1 MIYLVTGNRQLF
13 HSEYYEVISLEKSL
27 EIIENWDV
35 VQFDTETSG
44 RDPHCCKILCSQ
56 FGNKNADTQI
66 VVDTSTTDILH
77 YKNLLETKL
86 LIGHNLKFD
95 IQFLYNHSIIPT
107 QVWDTMIIEQLLH
120 LGFDNKF
127 FHYSLKDVAER
138 RLKIDIDKTTRGE
151 IIWRGLDDK
160 VVLYAAGDVMYLE
173 DIRDLQIQDCKQ
185 RTCSKAAQIENAFV
199 PVIAYLEWCGIRLD
213 VNKWQNKIKDNERK
227 RDEALEK
234 LNQWVVDYYKRN
246 GGQLD
251 GCIEQD
257 FTIMESIGGKCVF
270 YDVPND
276 YIPTGTPTVYEE
288 KTTDELLG
296 LECIRRYIKIRRSC
310 DYVTI
315 NNQGDLF
322 GGWDLEPKCCINWAS
337 SRQTIPFFQMLGFDT
352 TAKDK
357 KTGDIKDSVVEKVLA
372 KQKGIADDFLKLY
385 FAYKEK
391 FKDCSTYGQNYI
403 DAINPNTD
411 RIHTTFWQLGAASG
425 RMSCGSRNTNTDL
438 AHLKGIA
445 PSRCKYVQ
453 LQNLPADEITRG
465 AFIPK
470 QGNLMTACDYSAL
483 ESRLGADIYNEP
495 EMLEEFLHRSGDMH
509 SLCAKLV
516 FHEELKD
523 VAIEDIKTL
532 RPDLRKKVK
541 PIEFSQQFG
550 GGAGAVADAL
560 GCSREEAQK
569 FVKAYADGFKGITEF
584 KKKGSAFVRKYGYVL
599 ICEHTGHKLYW
610 EDFKKWREIEDLPEY
625 IYKREYTSE
634 ERKEHEGAAAKWDRM
649 ALNAPTQGSGIAI
662 LKLSMTLF
670 FKWLCNEGYFNK
682 VLLCNLVHD
691 EAVIEYPEELKD
703 IVVPKLKE
711 YMEKG
716 ASVLCKK
723 LPIPCVPETGNHWI
737 H

>member
-1 MIYLVTGNRQLF
+1 MIYLVTGNQQLF
-13 HSEYYEVISLEKSL
+13 QSEFYEIISVEKSL
-27 EIIENWDV
+27 EILKTWDP

-44 RDPHCCKILCSQ
+44 RDPHVCKILCAQ
-56 FGNKNADTQI
+56 FGNREAGIQI
-66 VVDTSTTDILH
+66 VVDTSTVDILL
-77 YKNLLETKL
+77 YKEILETKL

-95 IQFLYNHSIIPT
+95 IQFLYNHGIIPT
-107 QVWDTMIIEQLLH
+107 KVWDTMIVDQLLH
-120 LGFDNKF
+120 LGFNNKF
-127 FHYSLKDVAER
+127 FHYSLQAVAER

-160 VVLYAAGDVMYLE
+160 VVLYAAGDVVYLE
-173 DIRDLQIQDCKQ
+173 DIRDQQIADCKKQ
-185 RTCSKAAQIENAFV
+185 TCSVAAQIENAFV

-213 VNKWQNKIKDNERK
+213 VNKWEKKMKDNERK
-227 RDEALEK
+227 RDEALEL
-234 LNQWVVDYYKRN
+234 LNQWVVDYYKKQGGN
-246 GGQLD
+246 GSEY
-251 GCIEQD
+251 IEVEY
-257 FTIMESIGGKCVF
+257 TIMEKFGGQSIFHDIPKAATGKEEVF
-270 YDVPND
+270 
-276 YIPTGTPTVYEE
+276 EE
-288 KTTDELLG
+288 KSVDPITGCDYL
-296 LECIRRYIKIRRSC
+296 RRYIKIPEKWG
-310 DYVTI
+310 YVTV
-315 NNQGDLF
+315 NRQGDLF
-322 GGWDLEPKCCINWAS
+322 SGWDTEPKCCINWAS
-337 SRQTIPFFQMLGFDT
+337 AKQTIPFFQMLGFDT

-357 KTGDIKDSVVEKVLA
+357 KTGDAKDSVVEKVLA

-453 LQNLPADEITRG
+453 LQNLPSDEITRG

-470 QGNLMTACDYSAL
+470 EGNLMTACDYSAL

-523 VAIEDIKTL
+523 IPIEEIKDK

-560 GCSREEAQK
+560 GCSREEANK

-625 IYKREYTSE
+625 IYKREYSSE

-682 VLLCNLVHD
+682 VLLCNLIHD

-723 LPIPCVPETGNHWI
+723 LPIPCVPETGLHWI

>member
-1 MIYLVTGNRQLF
+1 MIYLVTGNQQLF
-13 HSEYYEVISLEKSL
+13 RSEFYEIISVEKSL
-27 EIIENWDV
+27 EILKTWDP

-44 RDPHCCKILCSQ
+44 RDPHVCKILCAQ
-56 FGNKNADTQI
+56 FGNREANIQI
-66 VVDTSTTDILH
+66 VVDTLTVDILL
-77 YKNLLETKL
+77 YKEILETKL

-95 IQFLYNHSIIPT
+95 IQFLYNHGIIPT
-107 QVWDTMIIEQLLH
+107 KVWDTMIVDQLLH
-120 LGFDNKF
+120 LGFNNKF
-127 FHYSLKDVAER
+127 FHYSLQAVAER

-160 VVLYAAGDVMYLE
+160 VVLYAAGDVVYLE
-173 DIRDLQIQDCKQ
+173 DIRDQQIADCKKQ
-185 RTCSKAAQIENAFV
+185 TCSVAAQIENAFV

-213 VNKWQNKIKDNERK
+213 INKWEKKMRDNERK
-227 RDEALEK
+227 RDEALEL
-234 LNQWVVDYYKRN
+234 LNQWVVDYYKKQGGN
-246 GGQLD
+246 GSEY
-251 GCIEQD
+251 IEVEY
-257 FTIMESIGGKCVF
+257 TIMEKFGGQSIF
-270 YDVPND
+270 HD
-276 YIPTGTPTVYEE
+276 IPKAATGTEQVFEE
-288 KTTDELLG
+288 KSVDPITGCDYL
-296 LECIRRYIKIRRSC
+296 RRYIKIPEKWG
-310 DYVTI
+310 YVTV
-315 NNQGDLF
+315 NRQGDLF
-322 GGWDLEPKCCINWAS
+322 SGWDTEPKCCINWAS
-337 SRQTIPFFQMLGFDT
+337 AKQTIPFFQMLGFDT

-357 KTGDIKDSVVEKVLA
+357 KTGDAKDSVVEKVLA

-453 LQNLPADEITRG
+453 LQNLPSDEITRG

-470 QGNLMTACDYSAL
+470 EGNLMTACDYSAL

-523 VAIEDIKTL
+523 IPIEEIKDK

-560 GCSREEAQK
+560 GCSREEASK

-625 IYKREYTSE
+625 IYKREYSSE

-682 VLLCNLVHD
+682 VLLCNLIHD

-723 LPIPCVPETGNHWI
+723 LPIPCVPETGDHWI

>member
-1 MIYLVTGNRQLF
+1 MIYLVTRNRQLF
-13 HSEYYEVISLEKSL
+13 KSEYYEIISLEKSI
-27 EIIENWDV
+27 EIIKSWDLI
-35 VQFDTETSG
+35 QFDTETSG
-44 RDPHCCKILCSQ
+44 RDPHVCKILCAQ
-56 FGNKNADTQI
+56 FGNRKAGIQI
-66 VVDTSTTDILH
+66 VVDTSTIDICN
-77 YKNLLETKL
+77 YRNLLETKL
-86 LIGHNLKFD
+86 IVGHNLKFD
-95 IQFLYNHSIIPT
+95 IQFLYNHDIIPENC
-107 QVWDTMIIEQLLH
+107 WDTMIIEQLLH
-120 LGFDNKF
+120 LGFNNKF

-160 VVLYAAGDVMYLE
+160 VVLYAAGDVVHLE
-173 DIRDLQIQDCKQ
+173 DIRDQQMKECEQKTCKV
-185 RTCSKAAQIENAFV
+185 AAQVENAFV

-213 VNKWQNKIKDNERK
+213 TKKWQMKMYDNEKK
-227 RDEALEK
+227 RDESLEK
-234 LNQWVVDYYKRN
+234 LNQWVVDYFKSH
-246 GGQLD
+246 GGTSD
-251 GCIEQD
+251 GFIETD
-257 FTIMESIGGKCVF
+257 YTIMEKFDTQCVWH
-270 YDVPND
+270 D
-276 YIPTGTPTVYEE
+276 IPPGVTGNEHVYEE
-288 KTTDELLG
+288 RSKDPILG
-296 LECIRRYIKIRRSC
+296 FDYLRKYIKIKKKC
-310 DYVTI
+310 DYVTV
-315 NNQGDLF
+315 NTQGNLF
-322 GGWDLEPKCCINWAS
+322 DGFDLEPKCCINWAS

-357 KTGDIKDSVVEKVLA
+357 KTGDAKDSVVEKVLA

-403 DAINPNTD
+403 DAINPKTD

-453 LQNLPADEITRG
+453 LQNLPSDEITRG
-465 AFIPK
+465 AFVPK
-470 QGNLMTACDYSAL
+470 RGNLMTACDYSAL
-483 ESRLGADIYNEP
+483 ESRLGADIYDEP
-495 EMLEEFLHRSGDMH
+495 EMLEEFLNRSGDMH

-523 VAIEDIKTL
+523 IPIEEIKDK

-584 KKKGSAFVRKYGYVL
+584 KKKGSAFVRSNGYVL
-599 ICEHTGHKLYW
+599 ICKHTGHKLYW

-649 ALNAPTQGSGIAI
+649 ALNAPTQGTGIAI

-670 FKWLCNEGYFNK
+670 FKWLVKEGYFGQ

-691 EAVIEYPEELKD
+691 EAVIEYPESLKD
-703 IVVPKLKE
+703 IVVPKLKH

-716 ASVLCKK
+716 ASVFCKK
-723 LPIPCVPETGNHWI
+723 LPIPCVPETGDHWI

>member
-1 MIYLVTGNRQLF
+1 VIYLVTGNRQLF
-13 HSEYYEVISLEKSL
+13 YSEYYEVISLEKSL

-44 RDPHCCKILCSQ
+44 RDPHCCKILCAQ

-246 GGQLD
+246 GGQVD

-276 YIPTGTPTVYEE
+276 YVLMGTPTVYEE

-296 LECIRRYIKIRRSC
+296 LECIRRYVKIRRSC

-438 AHLKGIA
+438 AHIKGIA

-453 LQNLPADEITRG
+453 LQNLPSDEITRG

-470 QGNLMTACDYSAL
+470 EGNLMTACDYSAL

-670 FKWLCNEGYFNK
+670 FKWLCQEGYFNK

>member
-1 MIYLVTGNRQLF
+1 
-13 HSEYYEVISLEKSL
+13 
-27 EIIENWDV
+27 
-35 VQFDTETSG
+35 
-44 RDPHCCKILCSQ
+44 
-56 FGNKNADTQI
+56 
-66 VVDTSTTDILH
+66 
-77 YKNLLETKL
+77 
-86 LIGHNLKFD
+86 
-95 IQFLYNHSIIPT
+95 
-107 QVWDTMIIEQLLH
+107 MIIEQLLH
-120 LGFDNKF
+120 LGFDNRF
-127 FHYSLKDVAER
+127 FHYSLQAVADR

-151 IIWRGLDDK
+151 IIWRGLDDA
-160 VVLYAAGDVMYLE
+160 VVLYAAGDVVSLE
-173 DIRDLQIQDCKQ
+173 DIRDQQLEECRQK
-185 RTCSKAAQIENAFV
+185 TCTVAAQIENAFV
-199 PVIAYLEWCGIRLD
+199 PVIAYLEWWGIRLD
-213 VNKWQNKIKDNERK
+213 VKKWQMKMSDNERQ
-227 RDEALEK
+227 RDEALAK
-234 LNQWVVDYYKRN
+234 LNQWVVDYYICQ
-246 GGQLD
+246 GGTPD
-251 GCIEQD
+251 GYIEKEY
-257 FTIMESIGGKCVF
+257 TIMEQFGNQCVKHDLPAGVIPVGK
-270 YDVPND
+270 
-276 YIPTGTPTVYEE
+276 VYEE
-288 KTTDELLG
+288 RETDPILDIEY
-296 LECIRRYIKIRRSC
+296 IRKYVRVKQLC
-310 DYVTI
+310 DYITI
-315 NNQGDLF
+315 NTQGDLF
-322 GGWDLEPKCCINWAS
+322 SGWDLEPKCCINWAS
-337 SRQTIPFFQMLGFDT
+337 AKQTIPFFQMLGFDT

-357 KTGDIKDSVVEKVLA
+357 KTGDLKDSVVEKVLA

-438 AHLKGIA
+438 AKIKGIV

-453 LQNLPADEITRG
+453 LQNLPSDEITRS

-470 QGNLMTACDYSAL
+470 KGNLMTACDYSAL

-523 VAIEDIKTL
+523 IAIEDIKYK

-560 GCSREEAQK
+560 GCSKEEAQK

-584 KKKGSAFVRKYGYVL
+584 KKKGSAFVRQNGYVL

-625 IYKREYTSE
+625 IYKREYSPA

-670 FKWLCNEGYFNK
+670 FKWLCKEGLFNK
-682 VLLCNLVHD
+682 VLLCNLIHD

-703 IVVPKLKE
+703 LVVPKLQE

-723 LPIPCVPETGNHWI
+723 LPIPCVPETGDHWI

>member
-1 MIYLVTGNRQLF
+1 MIYLVTRNRQLF
-13 HSEYYEVISLEKSL
+13 KSEYYEIISLEKSI
-27 EIIENWDV
+27 EIIKSWDLI
-35 VQFDTETSG
+35 QFDTETSG
-44 RDPHCCKILCSQ
+44 RDPHVCKILCAQ
-56 FGNKNADTQI
+56 FGNRKAGIQI
-66 VVDTSTTDILH
+66 VVDTSTIDICN
-77 YKNLLETKL
+77 YRNLLETKL
-86 LIGHNLKFD
+86 IIGHNLKFD
-95 IQFLYNHSIIPT
+95 IQFLYNHDIIPENC
-107 QVWDTMIIEQLLH
+107 WDTMIIEQLLH
-120 LGFDNKF
+120 LGFNNKF

-160 VVLYAAGDVMYLE
+160 VVLYAAGDVVHLE
-173 DIRDLQIQDCKQ
+173 DIRDQQMKECEQKTCKI
-185 RTCSKAAQIENAFV
+185 AAQVENAFV

-213 VNKWQNKIKDNERK
+213 TKKWQLKMYDNEKK
-227 RDEALEK
+227 RDESLEK
-234 LNQWVVDYYKRN
+234 LNQWVVDYFKSH
-246 GGQLD
+246 GGTSD
-251 GCIEQD
+251 GFIETD
-257 FTIMESIGGKCVF
+257 YTIMEKFDTQCVWH
-270 YDVPND
+270 D
-276 YIPTGTPTVYEE
+276 IPSGVTGNEHVYEE
-288 KTTDELLG
+288 RSKDPILG
-296 LECIRRYIKIRRSC
+296 FDYLRKYIKIKKKC
-310 DYVTI
+310 DYVTV
-315 NNQGDLF
+315 NTQGNLF
-322 GGWDLEPKCCINWAS
+322 DGFDLEPKCCINWAS
-337 SRQTIPFFQMLGFDT
+337 ARQTIPFLQMLGFDT
-352 TAKDK
+352 TSKDK
-357 KTGDIKDSVVEKVLA
+357 KTGDAKDSVVEKVLA
-372 KQKGIADDFLKLY
+372 KQKGVADEFLELY
-385 FAYKEK
+385 LAYKKK

-403 DAINPNTD
+403 DAINPKTD

-453 LQNLPADEITRG
+453 LQNLPSDEITRG
-465 AFIPK
+465 AFVPK
-470 QGNLMTACDYSAL
+470 RGNLMTACDYSAL
-483 ESRLGADIYNEP
+483 ESRLGADIYDEP
-495 EMLEEFLHRSGDMH
+495 EMLEEFLNRSGDMH

-523 VAIEDIKTL
+523 IPIEEIKDK

-584 KKKGSAFVRKYGYVL
+584 KKKGSAFVRSNGYVL
-599 ICEHTGHKLYW
+599 ICKHTGHKLYW

-649 ALNAPTQGSGIAI
+649 ALNAPTQGTGIAI

-670 FKWLCNEGYFNK
+670 FKWLVKEGYFGQ

-691 EAVIEYPEELKD
+691 EAVIEYPESLKE
-703 IVVPKLKE
+703 IVVPKLKH

-716 ASVLCKK
+716 ASVFCKK
-723 LPIPCVPETGNHWI
+723 LPIPCVPETGDHWI

>member
-1 MIYLVTGNRQLF
+1 MIYLVTGNQQLF
-13 HSEYYEVISLEKSL
+13 QSEFYEIISVEKSL
-27 EIIENWDV
+27 EILKTWDP

-44 RDPHCCKILCSQ
+44 RDPHVCKILCAQ
-56 FGNKNADTQI
+56 FGNREANIQI
-66 VVDTSTTDILH
+66 VVDTLTVDILL
-77 YKNLLETKL
+77 YKEILETKL

-95 IQFLYNHSIIPT
+95 IQFLYNHGIIPT
-107 QVWDTMIIEQLLH
+107 KVWDTMIIDQLLH
-120 LGFDNKF
+120 LGFNNKF
-127 FHYSLKDVAER
+127 FHYSLQAVAER

-160 VVLYAAGDVMYLE
+160 VVLYAAGDVVYLE
-173 DIRDLQIQDCKQ
+173 DIRDQQIEDCKKQ
-185 RTCSKAAQIENAFV
+185 TCSVAAQIENAFV

-213 VNKWQNKIKDNERK
+213 INKWEKKMKDNERK
-227 RDEALEK
+227 RDEALEL
-234 LNQWVVDYYKRN
+234 LNQWVVDYYKKQ
-246 GGQLD
+246 GGT
-251 GCIEQD
+251 GSEYIEVEY
-257 FTIMESIGGKCVF
+257 TIMEKFGGQSIF
-270 YDVPND
+270 HD
-276 YIPTGTPTVYEE
+276 IPKAATGTEEVFEE
-288 KTTDELLG
+288 KSIDPITGCDYL
-296 LECIRRYIKIRRSC
+296 RRYIKIPEKWG
-310 DYVTI
+310 YVTV
-315 NNQGDLF
+315 NRQGDLF
-322 GGWDLEPKCCINWAS
+322 SGWDTEPKCCINWAS
-337 SRQTIPFFQMLGFDT
+337 AKQTIPFFQMLGFDT

-357 KTGDIKDSVVEKVLA
+357 KTGDAKDSVVEKVLA

-453 LQNLPADEITRG
+453 LQNLPSDEITRG

-470 QGNLMTACDYSAL
+470 EGNLMTACDYSAL

-523 VAIEDIKTL
+523 IPIEEIKDK

-560 GCSREEAQK
+560 GCSREEASK

-625 IYKREYTSE
+625 IYKREYSSE

-682 VLLCNLVHD
+682 VLLCNLIHD

-723 LPIPCVPETGNHWI
+723 LPIPCVPETGDHWI

>member
-1 MIYLVTGNRQLF
+1 MIYLVTENRTLF
-13 HSEYYEVISLEKSL
+13 QSEFYEIISLEKSL
-27 EIIENWDV
+27 EIINTWDL

-44 RDPHCCKILCSQ
+44 RDPHVCKILCAQ
-56 FGNKNADTQI
+56 FGNRAAGIQI
-66 VVDTSTTDILH
+66 VVDTLTTDILL
-77 YKNLLETKL
+77 YKEILETKL
-86 LIGHNLKFD
+86 IIGHNLKFD
-95 IQFLYNHSIIPT
+95 IQFLYNHGIIPT
-107 QVWDTMIIEQLLH
+107 NVWDTMIVEQVLH

-127 FHYSLKDVAER
+127 FHYSLQAVAER

-151 IIWRGLDDK
+151 IIWRGLDDQ
-160 VVLYAAGDVMYLE
+160 VVLYAAGDVVYLE
-173 DIRDLQIQDCKQ
+173 DIRDQQIEDCKKK
-185 RTCSKAAQIENAFV
+185 TCTKAAQIENGFV

-213 VNKWQNKIKDNERK
+213 VNKWRMKMEDNERQ

-234 LNQWVVDYYKRN
+234 LNQWVVDYYKCQGGTADGYIQKQVTILEKF
-246 GGQLD
+246 GGQ
-251 GCIEQD
+251 CISHD
-257 FTIMESIGGKCVF
+257 LPAGSAVVAGPF
-270 YDVPND
+270 
-276 YIPTGTPTVYEE
+276 EE
-288 KTTDELLG
+288 CEIDPILG
-296 LECIRRYIKIRRSC
+296 LEYVRRYVQVKMPC

-315 NNQGDLF
+315 NTQGDLF
-322 GGWDLEPKCCINWAS
+322 SGWDLEPRCAINWS
-337 SRQTIPFFQMLGFDT
+337 SPKQTIPFFQMLGFDT

-357 KTGDIKDSVVEKVLA
+357 KTGDLKDSVVEKVLA
-372 KQKGIADDFLKLY
+372 KQKGIADKFLRLY

-438 AHLKGIA
+438 AKLKGIT
-445 PSRCKYVQ
+445 PSRCKYPQ
-453 LQNLPADEITRG
+453 LQNLPSDEITRS
-465 AFIPK
+465 AFVPK
-470 QGNLMTACDYSAL
+470 EGNLMTACDYSAL

-523 VAIEDIKTL
+523 IAIEDIKHK

-560 GCSREEAQK
+560 GCSKEEAQK

-584 KKKGSAFVRKYGYVL
+584 KKKGSAFVRQNGYVL
-599 ICEHTGHKLYW
+599 ICKHTGHKLYW

-625 IYKREYTSE
+625 IYKCEYSPA

-649 ALNAPTQGSGIAI
+649 ALNAPTQGTGVAI

-670 FKWLCNEGYFNK
+670 FRWLCKEGYFGK

-703 IVVPKLKE
+703 IVVPKLQE

-723 LPIPCVPETGNHWI
+723 LPIPAVPETGLHWI

>member
-1 MIYLVTGNRQLF
+1 MIYLVTSNRLLF
-13 HSEYYEVISLEKSL
+13 ESEHYEIISAEKSL
-27 EIIENWDV
+27 EILNTWDI

-44 RDPHCCKILCSQ
+44 RDPHVCKVLCAQ
-56 FGNKNADTQI
+56 FGNREVGIQI
-66 VVDTSTTDILH
+66 VVDTSTIDLLLYKDILE
-77 YKNLLETKL
+77 KKL
-86 LIGHNLKFD
+86 LVGHNLKFD
-95 IQFLYNHSIIPT
+95 IQFLYNYEIIPT
-107 QVWDTMIIEQLLH
+107 KVYDTMIIEQLLH

-127 FHYSLKDVAER
+127 FHYSLQAVAER

-151 IIWRGLDDK
+151 IIWRGLDDA
-160 VVLYAAGDVMYLE
+160 VVLYAAGDVVHLE
-173 DIRDLQIQDCKQ
+173 DIRDQQIEECKKK
-185 RTCSKAAQIENAFV
+185 TCTVAAQIENAFV

-213 VNKWQNKIKDNERK
+213 VNKWKMKMSDNERQ
-227 RDEALEK
+227 RDEALAK
-234 LNQWVVDYYKRN
+234 LNQWVVDYYICQ
-246 GGQLD
+246 GGTPD
-251 GCIEQD
+251 GYIEKEY
-257 FTIMESIGGKCVF
+257 TIMEQFGNQCVKHDLPAGVIPVGK
-270 YDVPND
+270 
-276 YIPTGTPTVYEE
+276 VYEE
-288 KTTDELLG
+288 REIDPILNIEY
-296 LECIRRYIKIRRSC
+296 IRKYVRVKQLC
-310 DYVTI
+310 DYITI
-315 NNQGDLF
+315 NTQGDLF
-322 GGWDLEPKCCINWAS
+322 SGWDLEPKCCINWAS
-337 SRQTIPFFQMLGFDT
+337 AKQTIPFFQMLGFDT

-357 KTGDIKDSVVEKVLA
+357 KTGDLKDSVVEKVLA

-403 DAINPNTD
+403 DAINPITD

-438 AHLKGIA
+438 AKIKGIV

-453 LQNLPADEITRG
+453 LQNLPSDEITRS

-470 QGNLMTACDYSAL
+470 KGNLMTACDYSAL

-523 VAIEDIKTL
+523 VAIEDIKYK

-584 KKKGSAFVRKYGYVL
+584 KKKGSAFVRQNGYVL

-625 IYKREYTSE
+625 IYKREYSPA

-670 FKWLCNEGYFNK
+670 FKWLCKEGLFNK
-682 VLLCNLVHD
+682 VLLCNLIHD

-703 IVVPKLKE
+703 IVL
-711 YMEKG
+711 
-716 ASVLCKK
+716 
-723 LPIPCVPETGNHWI
+723 
-737 H
+737 

>member
-1 MIYLVTGNRQLF
+1 MIYLVTGNQQLF
-13 HSEYYEVISLEKSL
+13 QSEFYEIISVEKSL
-27 EIIENWDV
+27 EILKTWDP

-44 RDPHCCKILCSQ
+44 RDPHVCKILCAQ
-56 FGNKNADTQI
+56 FGNRKAGIQI
-66 VVDTSTTDILH
+66 VVDTSTVDILL
-77 YKNLLETKL
+77 YKEILETKL

-95 IQFLYNHSIIPT
+95 IQFLYNHGIIPT
-107 QVWDTMIIEQLLH
+107 KVWDTMIVDQLLH
-120 LGFDNKF
+120 LGFNNKF
-127 FHYSLKDVAER
+127 FHYSLQAVAER

-160 VVLYAAGDVMYLE
+160 VVLYAAGDVVHLE
-173 DIRDLQIQDCKQ
+173 DIRDQQIEDCKRQ
-185 RTCSKAAQIENAFV
+185 TCTVAAQIENAFV

-213 VNKWQNKIKDNERK
+213 VNKWEKKMKDNERK
-227 RDEALEK
+227 RDEALAN
-234 LNQWVVDYYKRN
+234 LNQWVVDYYKKQ
-246 GGQLD
+246 GGT
-251 GCIEQD
+251 GSEYIEVEY
-257 FTIMESIGGKCVF
+257 TIMEKFGGQSIF
-270 YDVPND
+270 HD
-276 YIPTGTPTVYEE
+276 IPKGATGTEEVFEE
-288 KTTDELLG
+288 KSVDPVTGCDY
-296 LECIRRYIKIRRSC
+296 IRRYIKIPEKWG
-310 DYVTI
+310 YVTV
-315 NNQGDLF
+315 NRQGDLF
-322 GGWDLEPKCCINWAS
+322 SGWDTEPKCCINWAS
-337 SRQTIPFFQMLGFDT
+337 AKQTIPFFQMLGFDT

-357 KTGDIKDSVVEKVLA
+357 KTGDAKDSVVEKVLA
-372 KQKGIADDFLKLY
+372 KQKGIADDFLALY

-453 LQNLPADEITRG
+453 LQNLPSDEITRG

-470 QGNLMTACDYSAL
+470 EGNLMTACDYAAL

-523 VAIEDIKTL
+523 IPIEEIKYK

-560 GCSREEAQK
+560 GCSREEASK

-682 VLLCNLVHD
+682 VLLCNLIHD

-723 LPIPCVPETGNHWI
+723 LPIPCVPETGDHWI

>member
-1 MIYLVTGNRQLF
+1 MIYLVTRNRQLF
-13 HSEYYEVISLEKSL
+13 KSEYYEIISLEKSI
-27 EIIENWDV
+27 EIIKSWDLI
-35 VQFDTETSG
+35 QFDTETSG
-44 RDPHCCKILCSQ
+44 RDPHVCKILCAQ
-56 FGNKNADTQI
+56 FGNRKAGIQI
-66 VVDTSTTDILH
+66 VVDTSTIDICN
-77 YKNLLETKL
+77 YRNLLETKL
-86 LIGHNLKFD
+86 IVGHNLKFD
-95 IQFLYNHSIIPT
+95 IQFLYNHEIIPENC
-107 QVWDTMIIEQLLH
+107 WDTMIIEQLLH
-120 LGFDNKF
+120 LGFNNKF

-160 VVLYAAGDVMYLE
+160 VVLYAAGDVVHLE
-173 DIRDLQIQDCKQ
+173 DIRDQQMKECEQKTCKV
-185 RTCSKAAQIENAFV
+185 AAQVENAFV

-213 VNKWQNKIKDNERK
+213 TKKWQMKMYDNEKK
-227 RDEALEK
+227 RDESLEK
-234 LNQWVVDYYKRN
+234 LNQWVVDYFKSH
-246 GGQLD
+246 GGTSD
-251 GCIEQD
+251 GFIETD
-257 FTIMESIGGKCVF
+257 YTIMEKFDTQCVWH
-270 YDVPND
+270 D
-276 YIPTGTPTVYEE
+276 IPPGVTGNEHVYEE
-288 KTTDELLG
+288 RSKDPILG
-296 LECIRRYIKIRRSC
+296 FDYLRKYIKIKKKC
-310 DYVTI
+310 DYVTV
-315 NNQGDLF
+315 NTQGNLF
-322 GGWDLEPKCCINWAS
+322 DGFDLEPKCCINWAS

-352 TAKDK
+352 TSKDK
-357 KTGDIKDSVVEKVLA
+357 KTGDAKDSVVEKVLA

-403 DAINPNTD
+403 DAINPKTD

-453 LQNLPADEITRG
+453 LQNLPSDEITRG
-465 AFIPK
+465 AFVPK
-470 QGNLMTACDYSAL
+470 RGNLMTACDYSAL
-483 ESRLGADIYNEP
+483 ESRLGADIYDEP
-495 EMLEEFLHRSGDMH
+495 EMLEEFLNRSGDMH

-523 VAIEDIKTL
+523 IPIEEIKDK

-584 KKKGSAFVRKYGYVL
+584 KKKGSAFVRSNGYVL
-599 ICEHTGHKLYW
+599 ICKHTGHKLYW

-649 ALNAPTQGSGIAI
+649 ALNAPTQGTGIAI

-670 FKWLCNEGYFNK
+670 FKWLVKEGYFGQ

-691 EAVIEYPEELKD
+691 EAVIEYPESLKE
-703 IVVPKLKE
+703 IVVPKLKH

-716 ASVLCKK
+716 ASVFCKK
-723 LPIPCVPETGNHWI
+723 LPIPCVPETGDHWI

>member
-1 MIYLVTGNRQLF
+1 MIYLVSENRQLF
-13 HSEYYEVISLEKSL
+13 QSEHYEMISVEKSL
-27 EIIENWDV
+27 EIIQSWDI

-44 RDPHCCKILCSQ
+44 RDPHVCKVLCAQ
-56 FGNKNADTQI
+56 FGNREADIQI
-66 VVDTSTTDILH
+66 VVDTNTTNLLLYKDI
-77 YKNLLETKL
+77 LETKL
-86 LIGHNLKFD
+86 IVGHNLKFD
-95 IQFLYNHSIIPT
+95 IQFLYQYEIIPT
-107 QVWDTMIIEQLLH
+107 KVWDTMIIEQLLH
-120 LGFDNKF
+120 LGFDNRF
-127 FHYSLKDVAER
+127 FHYSLQAVADR

-151 IIWRGLDDK
+151 IIWRGLDDQ
-160 VVLYAAGDVMYLE
+160 VVLYAAGDVVYLE
-173 DIRDLQIQDCKQ
+173 DIRDQQIEDCKKK
-185 RTCSKAAQIENAFV
+185 TCTVAAQIENAFV

-213 VNKWQNKIKDNERK
+213 ANKWQTKMTDNERQ

-234 LNQWVVDYYKRN
+234 LNQWVVDYYKCQ
-246 GGQLD
+246 GGTVD
-251 GCIEQD
+251 GYIEQD
-257 FTIMESIGGKCVF
+257 FVIMEKFGNQCINHPLPKGAIDTGVF
-270 YDVPND
+270 Y
-276 YIPTGTPTVYEE
+276 EE
-288 KTTDELLG
+288 RDLDQLLDI
-296 LECIRRYIKIRRSC
+296 EYVKRCTKIRVPC

-322 GGWDLEPKCCINWAS
+322 SGWDLEPKCCINWAS
-337 SRQTIPFFQMLGFDT
+337 AKQTIPFFQMLGFDT

-357 KTGDIKDSVVEKVLA
+357 KTGDLKDSVVEKVLA
-372 KQKGIADDFLKLY
+372 KQKGIADEFLKLY

-403 DAINPNTD
+403 DAINPITD

-438 AHLKGIA
+438 ARVKGIT

-453 LQNLPADEITRG
+453 LQNLPSDEITRS
-465 AFIPK
+465 AFVPK
-470 QGNLMTACDYSAL
+470 KGNLMTACDYSAL

-523 VAIEDIKTL
+523 VAIEDIKIL

-584 KKKGSAFVRKYGYVL
+584 KKRGSAFVRQNGYVL

-610 EDFKKWREIEDLPEY
+610 EDFKKWREIEDLPDY
-625 IYKREYTSE
+625 IYKREYSE
-634 ERKEHEGAAAKWDRM
+634 AERKEHEGAAAKWDRM

-682 VLLCNLVHD
+682 VLICNLVHD
-691 EAVIEYPEELKD
+691 ESVIEYPEELKD

-723 LPIPCVPETGNHWI
+723 LPIPCVPETGYHWI

>member
-44 RDPHCCKILCSQ
+44 RDPHCCKILCAQ
-56 FGNKNADTQI
+56 FGNKNADIQI

-246 GGQLD
+246 GGQVD

-276 YIPTGTPTVYEE
+276 YVLMGTPTVYEE

-425 RMSCGSRNTNTDL
+425 RMSCGSRNTNIDL
-438 AHLKGIA
+438 AHVKGIA

-649 ALNAPTQGSGIAI
+649 ALNAPTQGEN
-662 LKLSMTLF
+662 
-670 FKWLCNEGYFNK
+670 CP
-682 VLLCNLVHD
+682 D
-691 EAVIEYPEELKD
+691 
-703 IVVPKLKE
+703 
-711 YMEKG
+711 
-716 ASVLCKK
+716 
-723 LPIPCVPETGNHWI
+723 
-737 H
+737 

>member
-1 MIYLVTGNRQLF
+1 MIYLVTGNQQLF
-13 HSEYYEVISLEKSL
+13 QSEFYEIISVEKSL
-27 EIIENWDV
+27 EILKTWDP

-44 RDPHCCKILCSQ
+44 RDPHVCKILCAQ
-56 FGNKNADTQI
+56 FGNREANIQI
-66 VVDTSTTDILH
+66 VVDTLTVDILL
-77 YKNLLETKL
+77 YKEILETKL

-95 IQFLYNHSIIPT
+95 IQFLYNHGIIPT
-107 QVWDTMIIEQLLH
+107 KVWDTMIIEQLLH
-120 LGFDNKF
+120 LGFNNKF
-127 FHYSLKDVAER
+127 FHYSLQAVAER

-160 VVLYAAGDVMYLE
+160 VVLYAAGDVVYLE
-173 DIRDLQIQDCKQ
+173 DIRDQQIADCKKQ
-185 RTCSKAAQIENAFV
+185 TCSVAAQIENAFV

-213 VNKWQNKIKDNERK
+213 VNKWEKKMKDNERK
-227 RDEALEK
+227 RDEALEL
-234 LNQWVVDYYKRN
+234 LNQWVVDYYKKQGGN
-246 GGQLD
+246 GSEY
-251 GCIEQD
+251 IEVEY
-257 FTIMESIGGKCVF
+257 TIMEKFGGQSIFHDIPKAATGKEEVF
-270 YDVPND
+270 
-276 YIPTGTPTVYEE
+276 EE
-288 KTTDELLG
+288 KSVDPITGCDYL
-296 LECIRRYIKIRRSC
+296 RRYIKIPEKWG
-310 DYVTI
+310 YVTV
-315 NNQGDLF
+315 NRQGDLF
-322 GGWDLEPKCCINWAS
+322 SGWDTEPKCCINWAS
-337 SRQTIPFFQMLGFDT
+337 AKQTIPFFQMLGFDT

-357 KTGDIKDSVVEKVLA
+357 KTGDAKDSVVEKVLA

-453 LQNLPADEITRG
+453 LQNLPSDEITRG

-470 QGNLMTACDYSAL
+470 EGNLMTACDYSAL

-523 VAIEDIKTL
+523 IPIEEIKDK

-560 GCSREEAQK
+560 GCSREEASK
-569 FVKAYADGFKGITEF
+569 FVKAYADGFKRITEF

-625 IYKREYTSE
+625 IYKREYSSE

-649 ALNAPTQGSGIAI
+649 ALNAPTQGEN
-662 LKLSMTLF
+662 
-670 FKWLCNEGYFNK
+670 CP
-682 VLLCNLVHD
+682 D
-691 EAVIEYPEELKD
+691 
-703 IVVPKLKE
+703 
-711 YMEKG
+711 
-716 ASVLCKK
+716 
-723 LPIPCVPETGNHWI
+723 
-737 H
+737 

>member
-1 MIYLVTGNRQLF
+1 MIYLVSENRQLF
-13 HSEYYEVISLEKSL
+13 QSEHYEMISVEKSL
-27 EIIENWDV
+27 EIIQSWDI

-44 RDPHCCKILCSQ
+44 RDPHVCKVLCAQ
-56 FGNKNADTQI
+56 FGNREADIQV
-66 VVDTSTTDILH
+66 VVDTTTTNLLLYKDI
-77 YKNLLETKL
+77 LETKL
-86 LIGHNLKFD
+86 IVGHNLKFD
-95 IQFLYNHSIIPT
+95 IQFLYQYEIIPT
-107 QVWDTMIIEQLLH
+107 KVWDTMIIEQLLH
-120 LGFDNKF
+120 LGFDNRF
-127 FHYSLKDVAER
+127 FHYSLQAVADR

-151 IIWRGLDDK
+151 IIWRGLDDQ
-160 VVLYAAGDVMYLE
+160 VVLYAAGDVVYLE
-173 DIRDLQIQDCKQ
+173 DIRDQQIEDCK
-185 RTCSKAAQIENAFV
+185 RKTCTVAAQIENAFV

-213 VNKWQNKIKDNERK
+213 AKKWQTKMTDNERQ

-234 LNQWVVDYYKRN
+234 LNQWVVDYYKCQ
-246 GGQLD
+246 GGTVD
-251 GCIEQD
+251 GYIEQD
-257 FTIMESIGGKCVF
+257 FVIMEKFGNQCINHPLPKGAIDTGVF
-270 YDVPND
+270 Y
-276 YIPTGTPTVYEE
+276 EE
-288 KTTDELLG
+288 RDLDQLLDI
-296 LECIRRYIKIRRSC
+296 EYVKRCTKIRVPC

-322 GGWDLEPKCCINWAS
+322 SGWDLEPKCCINWAS
-337 SRQTIPFFQMLGFDT
+337 AKQTIPFFQMLGFDT

-357 KTGDIKDSVVEKVLA
+357 KTGDLKDSVVEKVLA
-372 KQKGIADDFLKLY
+372 KQKGIADEFLKLY

-403 DAINPNTD
+403 DAINPITD

-438 AHLKGIA
+438 ARVKGIT

-453 LQNLPADEITRG
+453 LQNLPSDEITRS
-465 AFIPK
+465 AFVPK
-470 QGNLMTACDYSAL
+470 KGNLMTACDYSAL

-584 KKKGSAFVRKYGYVL
+584 KKRGSAFVRQNGYVL

-625 IYKREYTSE
+625 IYKREYSE
-634 ERKEHEGAAAKWDRM
+634 AERKEHEGAAAKWDRM

-682 VLLCNLVHD
+682 VLICNLVHD
-691 EAVIEYPEELKD
+691 ESVIEYPEELKD

-723 LPIPCVPETGNHWI
+723 LPIPCVPETGDHWI

>member
-1 MIYLVTGNRQLF
+1 MIYLVTKNQQLF
-13 HSEYYEVISLEKSL
+13 KSEYYEIISLEKSL
-27 EIIENWDV
+27 EIINTWNV

-44 RDPHCCKILCSQ
+44 RDPHVCKILCAQ
-56 FGNKNADTQI
+56 FGNRQADIQI
-66 VVDTSTTDILH
+66 VVDTLTTDIRY
-77 YKNLLETKL
+77 YKEILETKL
-86 LIGHNLKFD
+86 IIGHNLKFD

-107 QVWDTMIIEQLLH
+107 NCWDTMVIDQLLH
-120 LGFDNKF
+120 LGFNNKF
-127 FHYSLKDVAER
+127 FHYSLKAVAER
-138 RLKIDIDKTTRGE
+138 RLNIDIDKTTRGE

-160 VVLYAAGDVMYLE
+160 VVLYAAGDVVHLE
-173 DIRDLQIQDCKQ
+173 DIRDQQIQDCKKQ
-185 RTCSKAAQIENAFV
+185 TCTKAAQIENAFV
-199 PVIAYLEWCGIRLD
+199 PVIAYLEWCGIKLD

-234 LNQWVVDYYKRN
+234 LNQWVVDYFKSH
-246 GGQLD
+246 GGTSD
-251 GCIEQD
+251 GCVEID
-257 FTIMESIGGKCVF
+257 YTIMEKFDGQCVWH
-270 YDVPND
+270 DLPSD
-276 YIPTGTPTVYEE
+276 YTPTDATKVYEE
-288 KTTDELLG
+288 ITTDPLFGFEYK
-296 LECIRRYIKIRRSC
+296 RKYIKIRKSC
-310 DYVTI
+310 DYVVV
-315 NNQGDLF
+315 NRQGDLF
-322 GGWDLEPKCCINWAS
+322 EGFDLEPKCCINWAS

-352 TAKDK
+352 TSKDK
-357 KTGDIKDSVVEKVLA
+357 KTGDAKDSVVEKVLA

-403 DAINPNTD
+403 DAINPNTG

-438 AHLKGIA
+438 AGLKGIA

-465 AFIPK
+465 SFIPND
-470 QGNLMTACDYSAL
+470 GNLMTACDYSAL

-523 VAIEDIKTL
+523 VAIEDIKDK

-584 KKKGSAFVRKYGYVL
+584 KKKGSAFVRANGYVP
-599 ICEHTGHKLYW
+599 ICEYTGHKLYW
-610 EDFKKWREIEDLPEY
+610 EDFQKWREIEDLPEY
-625 IYKREYTSE
+625 IYKREYTSD
-634 ERKEHEGAAAKWDRM
+634 ERKEHESAAAKWDRM
-649 ALNAPTQGSGIAI
+649 ALNAPTQG
-662 LKLSMTLF
+662 KLVPCINSLNSV
-670 FKWLCNEGYFNK
+670 K
-682 VLLCNLVHD
+682 
-691 EAVIEYPEELKD
+691 AVML
-703 IVVPKLKE
+703 
-711 YMEKG
+711 
-716 ASVLCKK
+716 
-723 LPIPCVPETGNHWI
+723 IPSQVI
-737 H
+737 

>member
-1 MIYLVTGNRQLF
+1 MIYLVTGNQQLF
-13 HSEYYEVISLEKSL
+13 QSEFYEIISVEKSL
-27 EIIENWDV
+27 EILKTWDP

-44 RDPHCCKILCSQ
+44 RDPHVCKILCAQ
-56 FGNKNADTQI
+56 FGNREAGIQI
-66 VVDTSTTDILH
+66 VVDTSTVDILL
-77 YKNLLETKL
+77 YKEILETKL

-95 IQFLYNHSIIPT
+95 IQFLYNYGIIPT
-107 QVWDTMIIEQLLH
+107 KVWDTMIVDQLLH
-120 LGFDNKF
+120 LGFNNKF
-127 FHYSLKDVAER
+127 FHYSLQAVAER

-160 VVLYAAGDVMYLE
+160 VVLYAAGDVVYLE
-173 DIRDLQIQDCKQ
+173 DIRDQQIEDCKKQ
-185 RTCSKAAQIENAFV
+185 TCTVAAQIENAFV

-213 VNKWQNKIKDNERK
+213 INKWEKKMKDNERK
-227 RDEALEK
+227 RDEALEL
-234 LNQWVVDYYKRN
+234 LNQWVVDYYKKQ
-246 GGQLD
+246 GGT
-251 GCIEQD
+251 GSEYIEVEY
-257 FTIMESIGGKCVF
+257 TIMEKFGGQSIFHDIPKGATGNEQVF
-270 YDVPND
+270 
-276 YIPTGTPTVYEE
+276 EE
-288 KTTDELLG
+288 KSVDPITGCDYL
-296 LECIRRYIKIRRSC
+296 RRYIKIPEKWG
-310 DYVTI
+310 YVTV
-315 NNQGDLF
+315 NRQGDLF
-322 GGWDLEPKCCINWAS
+322 SGWDIEPKCCINWAS
-337 SRQTIPFFQMLGFDT
+337 AKQTIPFFQMLGFDT

-357 KTGDIKDSVVEKVLA
+357 KTGDAKDSVVEKVLA

-453 LQNLPADEITRG
+453 LQNLPSDEITRG

-470 QGNLMTACDYSAL
+470 EGNLMTACDYAAL

-523 VAIEDIKTL
+523 IPIEEIKDK

-560 GCSREEAQK
+560 GCSREEANK

-625 IYKREYTSE
+625 IYKREYSSE

-682 VLLCNLVHD
+682 VLLCNLIHD

-703 IVVPKLKE
+703 IVVPKLQE

-723 LPIPCVPETGNHWI
+723 LPIPAVPETGDHWI